1 MEDIL
6 KNIYFNLDKP
16 SSYTSVS
23 ALHREARLVDD
34 NITKE
39 RVKNFLA
46 EHESYTMHKAI
57 RYKFATSPTIAAA
70 KDQYWQIDLTD
81 MGSIASANKDIKF
94 ILFVIDVYTRYLWL
108 RELKNKKTET
118 VRDALL
124 DIFKVEETQP
134 AFLWSD
140 RGSEFV
146 GRAMKEMLEL
156 RHIGLIH
163 TTGVHKAAIV
173 ERCQR
178 TLKNRMFRYF
188 TYTHKKEYIS
198 NLQKFASAY
207 NNSFH
212 RSINT
217 TPFKAYKSCNFS
229 TPTINVKNS
238 IKTKKRQFSIGT
250 HVRLSRPNQTFR
262 KGYSSGGWTREI
274 FVVTKIYNHPSI
286 VPMYKIKDLMNR
298 EIEGRFYT
306 QELQRVIM
314 RLKGEELFQ
323 INKIIKTVG
332 KGRNAKYLVSWLG
345 YPSEFNSYIS
355 HNQIKKFH

>member
-1 MEDIL
+1 MEDVL
-6 KNIYFNLDKP
+6 KNIYFNLDNP
-16 SSYTSVS
+16 SSYTSVTG
-23 ALHREARLVDD
+23 LHRAARLVDD

-39 RVKNFLA
+39 RVKLFLA
-46 EHESYTMHKAI
+46 EQEAYTMHKAI
-57 RYKFATSPTIAAA
+57 RSKFPTTPTVSVA

-81 MGSIASANKDIKF
+81 MSSISSVNNDIKF

-108 RELKNKKTET
+108 RDLKNKKTET

-134 AFLWSD
+134 AYFWSD
-140 RGSEFV
+140 RGTEFV
-146 GRAMKEMLEL
+146 GRAMKEMLAL

-173 ERCQR
+173 ERSQR
-178 TLKNRMFRYF
+178 SLKQRMFRYF

-198 NLQKFASAY
+198 KLQKFASAY
-207 NNSFH
+207 NNSLH
-212 RSINT
+212 RTIKT
-217 TPFKAYKSCNFS
+217 TPFKAYKTSRM
-229 TPTINVKNS
+229 PRVKYS
-238 IKTKKRQFSIGT
+238 IKNTKRRFSFFPEGT
-250 HVRLSRPNQTFR
+250 NVRLSRPNQAFR
-262 KGYSSGGWTREI
+262 KGYSLGGWTREI
-274 FVVTKIYNHPSI
+274 FVVTKIYKHSKI
-286 VPMYKIKDLMNR
+286 PMYKIKDLMNR

-314 RLKGEELFQ
+314 QKKGDEMFH

-332 KGRNAKYLVSWLG
+332 KGRKLKYLVSWLG